1 MLFQIVDDIL
11 DVTGTEADLGKP
23 RGSDER
29 HGKLTYVSS
38 YGLDGARAMAAES
51 HAKTRDALQRAV
63 PDGAP
68 ELEQIT
74 DFIFKRTS

>member
-1 MLFQIVDDIL
+1 
-11 DVTGTEADLGKP
+11 
-23 RGSDER
+23 
-29 HGKLTYVSS
+29 
-38 YGLDGARAMAAES
+38 MAAES
-51 HAKTRDALQRAV
+51 HAKARDALQRAV